1 MLLDGNDVD
10 LGSPSNRKHAMKILS
25 SSFGYEWII
34 LSDDSAF
41 AAYTCGTELSMPNLF
56 INGTKLIV
64 DDENYVSKIRHV
76 IELVFEGVPSNE

>member
-1 MLLDGNDVD
+1 
-10 LGSPSNRKHAMKILS
+10 MKILS
-25 SSFGYEWII
+25 SSFGYEWVI

-41 AAYTCGTELSMPNLF
+41 EAYACGRGLSMPNLF

-76 IELVFEGVPSNE
+76 IELVFKGVPTNE